1 MTSGLKFLLM
11 RIVLIKILNNMTD
24 WKKIKKNLKSVGEI
38 LVDSAEEIRKGVK
51 EEIKEK
57 QFDEKFKK
65 AKDTLAEKLEN
76 IGKEVNSFLAN
87 VKEGKPAESMEEED
101 NKKQRLFKAMK
112 EITASGNILKREK
125 AYAEKEVNEL
135 SEKLNAAR
143 QNYNFYSEELDKNRK
158 LAEKLDEL
166 VLSQDYSELD
176 SILSELGKN

>member
-1 MTSGLKFLLM
+1 
-11 RIVLIKILNNMTD
+11 MTD
-24 WKKIKKNLKSVGEI
+24 WKKIKKNLKNVGEI

-57 QFDEKFKK
+57 QLDEKFKK

-76 IGKEVNSFLAN
+76 IGKEVNGFLAN
-87 VKEGKPAESMEEED
+87 VKESKPAESVEED
-101 NKKQRLFKAMK
+101 NKKQKLLKAIK

-125 AYAEKEVNEL
+125 AIAEREVDEL
-135 SEKLNAAR
+135 SKKLNAAK
-143 QNYNFYSEELDKNRK
+143 QNYNYYSKRLDENCK
-158 LAEKLDEL
+158 LTEKLDEL